1 MKPVTKKIMIAVS
14 LILFL
19 FCAYHAAQIV
29 RWKMH
34 IWLPDYISQ
43 VFKGKPAVS
52 GPRHVMFLFVDHY
65 EPGLNEKGVA
75 LNNQWLNNYR
85 ELAGR
90 HKDSYGRKPQHT
102 WFYAYDHKN
111 DGVMPDLARA
121 VYEGYGEIEFHW
133 HHDND
138 TNQTFPAKLAEGV
151 AWFNRYG
158 ALVDGNGTVAFSFI
172 HGNWSLDNSRG
183 KTACGVNRELDIL
196 KGAGCYADFTF
207 PSFGQVSQPAQIN
220 SIYYAADDDGPKS
233 YNRGV
238 PAAVGKKNSKDLMIF
253 EGPLT
258 LVDYGAFEL
267 DPYPS
272 RRKVDSWIDA
282 NIHVQGRPEW
292 IFIKVFTH
300 GVQSRKVIFSPIAD
314 EMFSALEQ
322 KYAQGDYRLHYVT
335 AREAYNIVRAA
346 EDGKSGDP
354 DQYRDYEIKPPLN
367 KIKPLSLP

>member
-1 MKPVTKKIMIAVS
+1 MKLNAKNTAIAVCC
-14 LILFL
+14 LLLALFG
-19 FCAYHAAQIV
+19 AYSTYKIV
-29 RWKMH
+29 RWKMY

-43 VFKGKPAVS
+43 VFKDKQTIN

-65 EPGLNEKGVA
+65 EPGLNKKGVA
-75 LNNQWLNNYR
+75 QNTQWLNNYR
-85 ELAGR
+85 ELADR

-111 DGVMPDLARA
+111 DGIMPDLTRA

-158 ALVDGNGTVAFSFI
+158 ALVDHAGKVAFSFV

-183 KTACGVNRELDIL
+183 KDSCGVTRELDIL
-196 KGAGCYADFTF
+196 KNAGCYADFTF

-238 PAAVGKKNSKDLMIF
+238 SAAVGKKNSKDLMIF

-267 DPYPS
+267 DPYPN
-272 RRKVDSWIDA
+272 RRKVDSWINAD
-282 NIHVQGRPEW
+282 IHVQGRPEW
-292 IFIKVFTH
+292 VFVKIFTH
-300 GVQSRKVIFSPIAD
+300 GMQSRKVIFSSIGD
-314 EMFSALEQ
+314 EMFSTLEQ
-322 KYAQGDYRLHYVT
+322 KYAQGNYRLHYVT

-354 DQYRDYEIKPPLN
+354 DQYREYEIKVPLN
-367 KIKPLSLP
+367 REKLLP